1 MPEQSFAVYRHE
13 DKYLLSPGEAA
24 YLRGLLRGVLR
35 PDPHGDYSIR
45 SLYFDTPGLR
55 DHNEKL
61 LGLRDRKKLRLRTYS
76 GRRQDPVKLEIKN
89 KSESFSHKETLVITA
104 EEAEALIRGEWAI
117 LDRYESPT
125 ARRFQNFARTE
136 GRGPSMLIDYER
148 EAFLC
153 PAQRVRIT
161 FDKHIRAAHSSD
173 FFNPDV
179 PMVGLHSQQVTV
191 LEVKYDHFLPGYL
204 TGLLSSC
211 RLQPTSVSKY
221 STACLFHE

>member
-13 DKYLLSPGEAA
+13 DKFLLSPGEAA
-24 YLRGLLRGVLR
+24 YLRGLLRGVMQA
-35 PDPHGDYSIR
+35 DPHGEYSIR
-45 SLYFDTPGLR
+45 SLYFDTKDLR

-76 GRRQDPVKLEIKN
+76 GRREDPVKLEIKN
-89 KSESFSHKETLVITA
+89 KSENLSHKETLVITA
-104 EEAEALIRGEWAI
+104 EDAEALILGKWDV
-117 LDRYESPT
+117 LDAYQSPT
-125 ARRFQNFARTE
+125 ARRFQNFARAE

-161 FDKHIRAAHSSD
+161 FDKHIRAARSAA
-173 FFNPDV
+173 FFDPNV
-179 PMVGLHSQQVTV
+179 PMVGLHSGAVTV

-204 TGLLSSC
+204 SRLLASC
-211 RLQPTSVSKY
+211 RLQQTSVSKY
-221 STACLFHE
+221 STACTFHE